1 MYDNHQIL
9 YSNELINRLSEC
21 LKIQENLRT
30 ELNVVYIKN
39 KQDNGKKKKT
49 KQFFDHTLFVTFPV

>member
-39 KQDNGKKKKT
+39 KQDNG
-49 KQFFDHTLFVTFPV
+49 